1 MNAFSLNN
9 VPDGPGVY
17 ALYENDQA
25 VLVGAAPN
33 LRKLAEQQLVGSE
46 GPSAEFRETVG
57 RPERITKIC
66 WWQHPAMAEDSRR
79 DAARQVAVEVLAAVN
94 RPRFTLSSLGELALA
109 DPEFVKSMN
118 ALFRGP
124 PAGAFVP
131 QSINEMARTVYELE
145 DKVAALERRLAEK
158 R

>member
-17 ALYENDQA
+17 ALYDSDHA

-33 LRKLAEQQLVGSE
+33 LRKLAELHLVGG
-46 GPSAEFRETVG
+46 GPSADFREMVG
-57 RPERITKIC
+57 HPERITKIC
-66 WWQHPAMAEDSRR
+66 WWQHPAMEEGDRR
-79 DAARQVAVEVLAAVN
+79 NAAMRVAIEVLAPVN
-94 RPRFTLSSLGELALA
+94 RPRFTLSGLGEVALA

-118 ALFRGP
+118 ALFRGL

-131 QSINEMARTVYELE
+131 QSIDAMARTVYELE
-145 DKVAALERRLAEK
+145 DKVAALEQRLAEK